1 MQQGELMLNEA
12 LMNLL
17 LMAICY
23 LYILVAILVS
33 SKINK
38 FLPISRKTSRKF
50 LHIMI
55 GNLAFI
61 IPFFTFKY
69 YPILVAAP
77 FIPVTFLASP
87 FSPFKNLAKA
97 LRGLR
102 DITEGGH
109 PLGLVFYA
117 LSYTVLAL
125 FFASQPLVVAAGVL
139 PMAYGDS
146 AAARIGERYGR
157 IRYRF
162 FAEKSLEGSI
172 AMFLASFLSFM
183 TSLFFFSSLY
193 SFSVSRGILSAFM
206 VAVVATFV
214 ESLSPKGLDN
224 LTVPIL
230 SALTFLMIDGGF

>member
-1 MQQGELMLNEA
+1 MLNEA
-12 LMNLL
+12 SINIL
-17 LMAICY
+17 LMTMCY
-23 LYILVAILVS
+23 LYILIVIFVS

-50 LHIMI
+50 LQIMI

-61 IPFFTFKY
+61 LPFFTFRY
-69 YPILVAAP
+69 YPVLVAAP
-77 FIPVTFLASP
+77 FIPVTFLTSP
-87 FSPFKNLAKA
+87 FSPFKNLGKA
-97 LRGLR
+97 LRGLGE
-102 DITEGGH
+102 ITEEGH

-117 LSYTVLAL
+117 LSYTFLAL
-125 FFASQPLVVAAGVL
+125 FFASKPLVIAAGVL

-162 FAEKSLEGSI
+162 FAEKSLEGST

-183 TSLFFFSSLY
+183 TSLIFFSSL
-193 SFSVSRGILSAFM
+193 SSSSVSRQILSAFM
-206 VAVVATFV
+206 VAVVATLA
-214 ESLSPKGLDN
+214 ESLSSKGLDN
-224 LTVPIL
+224 VIVPIL

>member
-1 MQQGELMLNEA
+1 MLSEA

-23 LYILVAILVS
+23 LYILIVIFVS

-61 IPFFTFKY
+61 LPFFTFRY
-69 YPILVAAP
+69 YPVLVAAP
-77 FIPVTFLASP
+77 FIPVTFLVSP
-87 FSPFKNLAKA
+87 FSPFKNIGKA
-97 LRGLR
+97 LRGLGE
-102 DITEGGH
+102 ITEGGH

-117 LSYTVLAL
+117 LSYTFLAL
-125 FFASQPLVVAAGVL
+125 FFASKPLVIAAGVL

-146 AAARIGERYGR
+146 AAAMIGERYGR
-157 IRYRF
+157 KRYRF

-193 SFSVSRGILSAFM
+193 SSSVSRRVLSAFM
-206 VAVVATFV
+206 VAVVATLV
-214 ESLSPKGLDN
+214 ESLSSKGLDN
-224 LTVPIL
+224 LTVPIS
-230 SALTFLMIDGGF
+230 SALTFLMIDGGL